1 MKVKL
6 YSAKTLLVNSIL
18 KKEHIR
24 FVYNRSSRVTT
35 KALLFGFNETIL
47 KKNNKRECWNKFYFP
62 MIRSFNKCFPDT
74 RSLYV
79 FTNR

>member
-1 MKVKL
+1 MKINMKVKL

-35 KALLFGFNETIL
+35 KALLFGFNETIF
-47 KKNNKRECWNKFYFP
+47 KNPIKENVGTNFIFP
-62 MIRSFNKCFPDT
+62 
-74 RSLYV
+74 
-79 FTNR
+79 